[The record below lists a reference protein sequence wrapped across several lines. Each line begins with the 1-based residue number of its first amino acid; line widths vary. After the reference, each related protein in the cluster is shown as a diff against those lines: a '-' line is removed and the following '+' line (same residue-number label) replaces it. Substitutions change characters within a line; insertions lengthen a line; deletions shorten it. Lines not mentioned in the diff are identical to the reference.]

1 MGSDLD
7 YFYDFSVGFW
17 NGYIPL
23 TEWWLARV
31 NAYKTITS
39 SYRFVSDAG
48 APALMYVVVRSM
60 ALLTSSVVIPALRD

>member
-1 MGSDLD
+1 MTAFCSNTDNI
-7 YFYDFSVGFW
+7 S
-17 NGYIPL
+17 L

-48 APALMYVVVRSM
+48 APSLMYFVVRSM
-60 ALLTSSVVIPALRD
+60 ALLTWSVI